1 MVPGFLA
8 GLVVG
13 FAASALILYVGRNYL
28 DQTHVARLPSS
39 DNDTVQFQFYDELEQ
54 SSSEEGKRP
63 VDSEFYPAGTEGNEQ
78 TEQEVAA
85 SQEPHTSETSLQQD
99 ASTVAGA
106 QSEPTASV
114 QTSEK
119 IFLQVGFFSEFDRA
133 QKQRAVLLLEGYQV
147 NTIESKSQNGSGTRY
162 RVLVGPYSN
171 SRESEEAIASLQALE
186 LTPFV
191 YK

>member
-1 MVPGFLA
+1 MSHDCPLA
-8 GLVVG
+8 TMTQCN
-13 FAASALILYVGRNYL
+13 SSSTMNWNSR
-28 DQTHVARLPSS
+28 VARKVSNRSTRKSIQQVP
-39 DNDTVQFQFYDELEQ
+39 
-54 SSSEEGKRP
+54 
-63 VDSEFYPAGTEGNEQ
+63 EGNEETQ
-78 TEQEVAA
+78 QEVAA
-85 SQEPHTSETSLQQD
+85 SQVPQTSETSLQQD

-171 SRESEEAIASLQALE
+171 SRESDEAIANLQALE